1 MDSAPVWF
9 LVFVL
14 VAAVILAVVLQ
25 RQLQKRKRE
34 TRESERRAVAA
45 ERLAELG
52 SMTSGLAHEIK
63 NPLSTVV
70 LNAQLVQEELAE
82 AGLDEEQANRLL
94 RRTRALERE
103 AVRLREILEDFLRF
117 AGRMKLDPA
126 EHDVRAIVDQ
136 LVDFF
141 HPQCEQ
147 AGVLLRADL
156 PEQPIM
162 ANVDES
168 LLKQALLNLMINGVQ
183 AMESESTD
191 RPGEMMVRLENDNE
205 EIRLHVID
213 HGPGIEESRLDEVF
227 HPYVSSK
234 PGGTGLGLPTTRR
247 IVEVHGGR
255 IALHSKLGAGSD
267 FTIHLPKAPPDDDT

>member
-1 MDSAPVWF
+1 MDSAPAWF
-9 LVFVL
+9 LACVL
-14 VAAVILAVVLQ
+14 VASVILAVVLQ
-25 RQLQKRKRE
+25 RQLNRRKLE
-34 TRESERRAVAA
+34 TRESERRAQAA

-70 LNAQLVQEELAE
+70 LNAQLVQEELAD

-94 RRTRALERE
+94 RRTKALERE
-103 AVRLREILEDFLRF
+103 AVRLREILEDFLQF
-117 AGRMKLDPA
+117 AGRMKLDPS

-141 HPQCEQ
+141 HPQCDQ

-162 ANVDES
+162 AKVDES
-168 LLKQALLNLMINGVQ
+168 LLKQALLNLMINAVQ
-183 AMESESTD
+183 AMESAPSEQ
-191 RPGEMMVRLENDNE
+191 PGEMMVRLESDE
-205 EIRLHVID
+205 DEIRIHVID
-213 HGPGIEESRLDEVF
+213 HGPGIEASRSDEVF

-255 IALHSKLGAGSD
+255 IQLHSKPGAGSD
-267 FTIHLPKAPPDDDT
+267 FTIHLPKSPPESDP

>member
-1 MDSAPVWF
+1 MMYGRSSTNWLISSIPSAN
-9 LVFVL
+9 
-14 VAAVILAVVLQ
+14 
-25 RQLQKRKRE
+25 
-34 TRESERRAVAA
+34 RRACC
-45 ERLAELG
+45 
-52 SMTSGLAHEIK
+52 SGQTCPS
-63 NPLSTVV
+63 NQS
-70 LNAQLVQEELAE
+70 
-82 AGLDEEQANRLL
+82 
-94 RRTRALERE
+94 
-103 AVRLREILEDFLRF
+103 
-117 AGRMKLDPA
+117 
-126 EHDVRAIVDQ
+126 
-136 LVDFF
+136 
-141 HPQCEQ
+141 C
-147 AGVLLRADL
+147 
-156 PEQPIM
+156 

-205 EIRLHVID
+205 EIRIHVID

>member
-1 MDSAPVWF
+1 MWF
-9 LVFVL
+9 LVCVL
-14 VAAVILAVVLQ
+14 VASVILAVVLQ
-25 RQLQKRKRE
+25 RQLSRRKLE
-34 TRESERRAVAA
+34 TRESERRAQAA

-94 RRTRALERE
+94 RRTKALERE
-103 AVRLREILEDFLRF
+103 AVRLREILEDFLQF
-117 AGRMKLDPA
+117 AGRMKLDPS

-156 PEQPIM
+156 PEEPIM
-162 ANVDES
+162 AKVDES

-183 AMESESTD
+183 AMESVPSD
-191 RPGEMMVRLENDNE
+191 QPGEMMVRLESDDD
-205 EIRLHVID
+205 EIRIHVID
-213 HGPGIEESRLDEVF
+213 HGPGIEASRNDEIF

-255 IALHSKLGAGSD
+255 IRLHSEPGAGSD
-267 FTIHLPKAPPDDDT
+267 FTIHLPKSPPESNA